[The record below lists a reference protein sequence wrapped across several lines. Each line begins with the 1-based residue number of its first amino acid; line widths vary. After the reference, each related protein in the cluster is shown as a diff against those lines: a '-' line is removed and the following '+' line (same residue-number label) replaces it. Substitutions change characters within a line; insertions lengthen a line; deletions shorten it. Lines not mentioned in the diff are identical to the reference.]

1 MLNDIAHPQDP
12 PAWLALWPTRSQIPA
27 LFSPTLRNMGGRL
40 LNNCSNSD
48 VSITWTDTTLKA
60 RIINNTTT
68 WTLVNGQWMR
78 SCTCKAPGVHCI
90 HDYVACTLVQV
101 AFLRAGWIDSLGRPL
116 IATNSQ
122 TPSDEPK
129 KTSAPPLPANSN
141 VPPTVSSADA
151 NKPRPV
157 SFPTARES
165 FFTPSSYKQP
175 VLPIAQKPP
184 SNATPAITIPTAK
197 LEVEIDLKATPNAVT
212 IRFYRNV
219 QDMRELLTLQQFLN
233 LPVLL
238 KRIESPYRWSEED
251 KAFIH
256 WCAIKLR
263 AMQSAHNLPYQSHYF
278 TLKHDVFTAW
288 LEHWCEDQP
297 DRFIERDSQ
306 KPYHQSGFTK
316 PVRIAIELVNDH
328 EYVNVI
334 FRYVFQNGT
343 KATLLDI
350 AKHVQDA
357 PDKEDIRAALKAFK
371 PPFDMA
377 PFWKGTVKIRREDI
391 PTELPR
397 LLNGHLELVSGK
409 NIIILS
415 DKDRPVVVNV
425 SLQGGFFTIEAE
437 LDGKLIDLEGYSPVE
452 STVRSQYGTVEIRLG
467 KVTGVD
473 TIRKAVRQLRPS
485 VFIRNGAAILY
496 ETPQN
501 AEQLKKFWDSLPNNL
516 QKTASKELA
525 GFLEPQRKP
534 LTLHL
539 DAKPRNKAFTT
550 VNLSWSFGEG
560 TECSTEDLQLCA
572 SAKRPFFKSSDGNWL
587 ALDQEQ
593 ARQALEKLR
602 EIGLANIA
610 DTTFLTAHAGDA
622 IRKLTETFKT
632 EIPLEA
638 QDFTHRL
645 AEQPPPS
652 LPPLP
657 EHLNGLLRHYQKDG
671 AEFLMDRVSCGAG
684 AILADDM
691 GLGKTLQVLA
701 VLEAFRDEARRGS
714 GKPFKALVVCPAS
727 VVAVWL
733 SQTERFCPS
742 LSIAA
747 ISGTAAQRKRQLAT
761 LRAEVFVM
769 HYQIV
774 RQDAELLK
782 DKELDFLILDEA
794 QAIKNPS
801 ALVTAAVNGL
811 TAEHVIA
818 LTGTPLENSAQDLWS
833 IMNRLNP
840 GFLGSL
846 EDFQNR
852 YIQHNGGLSALSRR
866 LSPLIIR
873 RNKQLVAPE
882 LPPKTEEVITIEL
895 TEEQRVFYDAQ
906 LALGQTALKEHGTG
920 SLLGTLTR
928 LREACCHPQLV
939 TKRETQLGS
948 AKLDALLEKLSDLQ
962 ASGHSSLVFSQFTSM
977 LDLIAP
983 RLDERQIPYRV
994 ITGET
999 PVEKRAQLVREFDAD
1014 ENPSVFLLSLKAA
1027 GTGLT
1032 LTKADYV
1039 FLYDPW
1045 WNPAVERQA
1054 IDRTHRI
1061 GQDKP
1066 VFAYKFVTK
1075 DTVEEKVQ
1083 TLIERK
1089 KELFNE
1095 IMDGAAE
1102 NATPSRL
1109 TIDDLR
1115 SLIE

>member
-1 MLNDIAHPQDP
+1 MLNDIAHPKDP
-12 PAWLALWPTRSQIPA
+12 PAWLDIWPKRTQLPDI
-27 LFSPTLRNMGGRL
+27 FSPTLRNIATRI
-40 LNNCSNSD
+40 LNNLAATD
-48 VSITWTDTTLKA
+48 VSLQWTDTMMRA
-60 RIINNTTT
+60 RIANNVNT
-68 WTLVNGQWMR
+68 WTLVNGKWMR
-78 SCTCKAPGVHCI
+78 SCTCKAPGAHCI
-90 HDYVACTLVQV
+90 HDYISCMLVNI
-101 AFLRAGWIDSLGRPL
+101 AFMREGWTDFAG
-116 IATNSQ
+116 
-122 TPSDEPK
+122 K
-129 KTSAPPLPANSN
+129 
-141 VPPTVSSADA
+141 PTVAKKPDAQSTQQQPSHPTAKPTNPPPVSATDS
-151 NKPRPV
+151 KPRPV

-165 FFTPSSYKQP
+165 FFTPSSYQQP
-175 VLPIAQKPP
+175 VLPIATPP
-184 SNATPAITIPTAK
+184 AGKQTPAITKPVAK
-197 LEVEIDLKATPNAVT
+197 FEAEIDLKATPGAIT
-212 IRFYRNV
+212 IRFYQKINE
-219 QDMRELLTLQQFLN
+219 MRELMTMQQFFN
-233 LPVLL
+233 LAADIRRSDPRY
-238 KRIESPYRWSEED
+238 KWSQD
-251 KAFIH
+251 DLDFIS
-256 WCAIKLR
+256 WCAPKLR
-263 AMQSAHNLPYQSHYF
+263 AMQRANQLPFQSHFF
-278 TLKHDVFTAW
+278 TLKHDAFSQW
-288 LEHWCEDQP
+288 LDHWSEQP
-297 DRFIERDSQ
+297 ARFIERDSQ
-306 KPYHQSGFTK
+306 KPYHQSGMTR
-316 PVRIAIELVNDH
+316 PARISIELVNDH
-328 EYVNVI
+328 EFINVI
-334 FRYVFQNGT
+334 FRYVFQDGS
-343 KATLLDI
+343 KKTLLEI
-350 AKHVQDA
+350 ARHIQDA

-377 PFWKGTVKIRREDI
+377 PFWKGTVRIRREDI
-391 PTELPR
+391 STELPR
-397 LLNGHLELVSGK
+397 LLEGHLELVSGK
-409 NIIILS
+409 NVIVLS
-415 DKDRPVVVNV
+415 DKDRPVIVRFSV
-425 SLQGGFFTIEAE
+425 QGGYFVIEAE
-437 LDGKLIDLEGYSPVE
+437 LDGKPIDLEGHSPVQ
-452 STVRSQYGTVEIRLG
+452 STVRHQYGTTEIRLG

-473 TIRKAVRQLRPS
+473 AVRAALRQLPPA
-485 VFIRNGAAILY
+485 VFIRDGAATLY

-501 AEQLKKFWDSLPNNL
+501 AEHIKKFWDALPSTL

-525 GFLEPQRKP
+525 GFLDPPRKP

-539 DAKPRNKAFTT
+539 DAKPRNKAFTA

-560 TECSTEDLQLCA
+560 TECSTEDLKLCA
-572 SAKRPFFKSSDGNWL
+572 SAKRPFFQTSDGKWL
-587 ALDQEQ
+587 AIDQEQ

-602 EIGLANIA
+602 EIGLANLA
-610 DTTFLTAHAGDA
+610 DTTFLTAHAGEA
-622 IRKLTETFKT
+622 IRKLTENFST
-632 EIPLEA
+632 EIPPESQEFA
-638 QDFTHRL
+638 KRL

-657 EHLNGLLRHYQKDG
+657 EHLDNLLRRYQKEG
-671 AEFLMDRVSCGAG
+671 AEFLLDRAACGAG

-701 VLEAFRDEARRGS
+701 VLEASRDDARRRGQ
-714 GKPFKALVVCPAS
+714 PFRTLVVCPAS

-733 SQTERFCPS
+733 SQAKRFCPS
-742 LSIAA
+742 LTIAA

-774 RQDAELLK
+774 RQDVELLK
-782 DKELDFLILDEA
+782 DKEFDFLILDEA

-801 ALVTAAVNGL
+801 AQVTAAVNAL
-811 TAEHVIA
+811 SAKHAIA

-846 EDFQNR
+846 EDFQYR
-852 YIQHNGGLSALSRR
+852 YIQQNGGLSALSRR
-866 LSPLIIR
+866 LAPLIIR

-882 LPPKTEEVITIEL
+882 LPPKTEEIITIEL
-895 TEEQRVFYDAQ
+895 SDEQRAFYDAQ
-906 LALGQTALKEHGTG
+906 LAFGQTALKENGTG

-983 RLDERQIPYRV
+983 QLDERQIPYRV

-999 PVEKRAQLVREFDAD
+999 PVEKRAQLVQEFDAD

-1039 FLYDPW
+1039 FLFDPW

-1066 VFAYKFVTK
+1066 VFAYKFVAK

-1083 TLIERK
+1083 KLIEQK
-1089 KELFNE
+1089 KELFDE

-1102 NATPSRL
+1102 NAKPSRL
-1109 TIDDLR
+1109 TLDDLR